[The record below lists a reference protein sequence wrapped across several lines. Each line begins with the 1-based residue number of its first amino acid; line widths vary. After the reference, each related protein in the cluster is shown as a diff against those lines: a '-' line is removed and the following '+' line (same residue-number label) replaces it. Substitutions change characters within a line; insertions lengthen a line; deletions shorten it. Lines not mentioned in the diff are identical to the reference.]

1 MTMQKM
7 GGRNERKSTQL
18 VRSSVGDEV
27 DGDDD
32 RRFQEEEE
40 ENGTGEGKGKFTQ
53 KEGRMVL
60 FLAITFFQKQ
70 NI

>member
-1 MTMQKM
+1 MIKPV
-7 GGRNERKSTQL
+7 KKL
-18 VRSSVGDEV
+18 DE

-70 NI
+70 NK